1 MWADCC
7 PALSSAR
14 QNEGAGRVCST
25 LYLLHCVVCE
35 CGGRGVSVFSPVCN
49 LLSLQCTGVQFMSA
63 NGGCL
68 SFLQCADYSVFAV
81 AVHEC
86 FLQSADYTCS
96 MWCIQLQCMN
106 ASTVKGGAA
115 SDVLSDLLLT
125 LPYSPL
131 LPAHTTTRFFSPKI
145 KTVVFRLSFNPFNP
159 IFLPFSLKISATCG
173 SIVCVGKMS
182 LRC

>member
-1 MWADCC
+1 MSALWADCC

-131 LPAHTTTRFFSPKI
+131 LPAHTTTSFFIEI
-145 KTVVFRLSFNPFNP
+145 KTVFQL
-159 IFLPFSLKISATCG
+159 
-173 SIVCVGKMS
+173 
-182 LRC
+182 

>member
-14 QNEGAGRVCST
+14 RNEGAGRVCST

-68 SFLQCADYSVFAV
+68 SFLQCADY
-81 AVHEC
+81 
-86 FLQSADYTCS
+86 TCS

-131 LPAHTTTRFFSPKI
+131 LPAHTTTNIFYQDC
-145 KTVVFRLSFNPFNP
+145 LSILSIQF
-159 IFLPFSLKISATCG
+159 FLPFPSFLCFSFPFFLLLFKCSFSTSLF
-173 SIVCVGKMS
+173 
-182 LRC
+182 

>member
-1 MWADCC
+1 MHTIRTGDIIYAWYLCSVLFAASVCFICCKLLWVSALWADCC

-14 QNEGAGRVCST
+14 RNEGAGRVCST

-86 FLQSADYTCS
+86 
-96 MWCIQLQCMN
+96 CI
-106 ASTVKGGAA
+106 
-115 SDVLSDLLLT
+115 
-125 LPYSPL
+125 
-131 LPAHTTTRFFSPKI
+131 FSPI
-145 KTVVFRLSFNPFNP
+145 LAACGAFNYSAWMHLQWRVELPVMSWVICCWHCPILLSFLLIQQPGF
-159 IFLPFSLKISATCG
+159 FLP
-173 SIVCVGKMS
+173 
-182 LRC
+182 R